1 MLLLRGVLPI
11 WLMIRIIRRND
22 SRPAKSFRP
31 FRPPSVPWALQLSN
45 LLKCLEMIRKVGG
58 CGVSAIRTVIF
69 FTGGGDASVQADLV
83 GGVRGA
89 PGRRTGLGGGLAPLR
104 GGGRGRGGAGKD
116 ITRTFVLI
124 LHLILQLHF
133 ICEGTFGQ
141 NVIKGSVSLAFY
153 TDSGSHATWH

>member
-1 MLLLRGVLPI
+1 MLLLHRILLI
-11 WLMIRIIRRND
+11 WLMIRIRRRND
-22 SRPAKSFRP
+22 SRLAKSFRP
-31 FRPPSVPWALQLSN
+31 FLPSLSFPWALQLSN

-104 GGGRGRGGAGKD
+104 GGGRGRGRAGKED
-116 ITRTFVLI
+116 LLITRTI
-124 LHLILQLHF
+124 L
-133 ICEGTFGQ
+133 
-141 NVIKGSVSLAFY
+141 S
-153 TDSGSHATWH
+153 